1 MGYTKK
7 GTIDFRKIP
16 RIVYRPLLKH
26 GAEGMATQLLHTDEG
41 HEPRAGPLIEV
52 DSRLTGRR
60 KLDTEIHE
68 LLHLACPW
76 MPEFA
81 VRRTATYLAM
91 VLWHLGYR
99 QEKTPG

>member
-1 MGYTKK
+1 
-7 GTIDFRKIP
+7 
-16 RIVYRPLLKH
+16 
-26 GAEGMATQLLHTDEG
+26 MATQLLHNDTPDE
-41 HEPRAGPLIEV
+41 PISGPLIEV
-52 DSRLTGRR
+52 DSRLKGRR

-68 LLHLACPW
+68 VLHLACPW

-99 QEKTPG
+99 QKETPG